1 LMGAAKAPAVVKL
14 LTVKDPIH
22 TGIVY
27 HPVVGVNLQGGL
39 K

>member
-1 LMGAAKAPAVVKL
+1 MGTAKAPAVVKL
-14 LTVKDPIH
+14 QTVKDPIH

-27 HPVVGVNLQGGL
+27 HPVAGVSLQGGL